1 MQSRFGTAGSALT
14 RRLDDRDTNVGNWCV
29 RIQNHFNLRQPTVK
43 VRSPVLLMQ
52 LSVLLA
58 AGSLLTACSSGGGPD
73 PKLGVSSSP
82 RVYGAND
89 RIPKGGGTYKL
100 GKPYMIGG
108 RGYTPHE
115 QPDYDESGIASWYG
129 EAFHGRKTA
138 NGEIYD
144 MNALTAAHPTLPLP
158 SYAYVTN
165 LENGRTVLV
174 RINDRGPYVGN
185 RVIDLSRASA
195 QALGTKSQGLGR
207 VRVRYAGRA
216 PLNGDDRHER
226 QFLARQTWAGAPVMA
241 SAGAPYTT
249 QAQRTYALA
258 AQPVSVPP
266 AETFVQPA
274 APRGAATW
282 SVMNHRSAGLGG
294 GSR

>member
-1 MQSRFGTAGSALT
+1 MDVQDGGLHAGPSADGV
-14 RRLDDRDTNVGNWCV
+14 RRLGNLYV
-29 RIQNHFNLRQPTVK
+29 RTLHRPSSGLISGRGHLL
-43 VRSPVLLMQ
+43 SLLMQ
-52 LSVLLA
+52 LGLLLA
-58 AGSLLTACSSGGGPD
+58 AGPLMSACSSNGGPD

-82 RVYGAND
+82 RVYGLND

-100 GKPYMIGG
+100 GQPYMISG
-108 RGYTPHE
+108 RWYTPRE
-115 QPDYDESGIASWYG
+115 QPGYEETGIASWYG

-144 MNALTAAHPTLPLP
+144 MNALTAAHPTLPMP

-165 LENGRTVLV
+165 IENGRTILV

-195 QALGTKSQGLGR
+195 QALGTKGKGLGR

-226 QFLARQTWAGAPVMA
+226 QFLARQSWARAPVVA
-241 SAGAPYTT
+241 SAA
-249 QAQRTYALA
+249 RSYA
-258 AQPVSVPP
+258 PP
-266 AETFVQPA
+266 ASTSYAPSARPLYDLPA
-274 APRGAATW
+274 SRGEDNW
-282 SVMNHRSAGLGG
+282 SVMQHRSGLGAAA
-294 GSR
+294 R